1 MIRKVTLA
9 TVLAGTFDLAANF
22 LLWGWWKQVSPV
34 RICQTIASGIY
45 GKAAFDGGYVTAA
58 VGAAAHYAIMAVMAI
73 GYYLVIS
80 LSTWARRN
88 WAVTAVVYGLFLWAV
103 MNYVVVPMSAS
114 HRPGPWPL
122 VFDVKLAF
130 NLFCHV
136 VLVGFVFALV
146 FRDDRVRR

>member
-1 MIRKVTLA
+1 MLRKVALA
-9 TVLAGTFDLAANF
+9 TVLAGTFDLLANF
-22 LLWGWWKQVSPV
+22 LLWGLWKQVSPI

-58 VGAAAHYAIMAVMAI
+58 VGVAAHYAIMAVMAI

-80 LSTWARRN
+80 VSKWAQQN
-88 WAVTAVVYGLFLWAV
+88 WVVTAIVYGLFLWAV

-122 VFDVKLAF
+122 VVDIKLAF
-130 NLFCHV
+130 NLFCHI
-136 VLVGFVFALV
+136 VLVGFVFALI
-146 FRDDRVRR
+146 FRGEASRR